1 MAFFEARRPSGAKR
15 AAIAKLAVTTD
26 DGEIFAYGNY
36 VFQLTG
42 AVPPA
47 ADFDPV
53 YAHLPKLENSPL
65 PVLMTDLPAGGL
77 IPNSERYVLG
87 PISLERFEP
96 KIPPSTAAFH
106 LGAEAQL
113 GKYKNAKG
121 QLNLAIFNYPTP
133 NMAREQL
140 VEFQKIPGAMA
151 KRVGPLVAVTI
162 EPPDLDAAERL
173 LAEVH
178 YETNMTLPQKVPVN
192 EIKSFARTLL
202 NAFILIGVVG
212 ALGVVAGI
220 AFGGYKIL
228 ARKMGR
234 KVEPDALIT
243 LGLDGK

>member
-1 MAFFEARRPSGAKR
+1 
-15 AAIAKLAVTTD
+15 
-26 DGEIFAYGNY
+26 
-36 VFQLTG
+36 
-42 AVPPA
+42 
-47 ADFDPV
+47 
-53 YAHLPKLENSPL
+53 
-65 PVLMTDLPAGGL
+65 
-77 IPNSERYVLG
+77 VLG